1 MTHRTRIALAALVL
15 VIVAAVLGVCVHRDT
30 AHEPPA
36 EMPAVLQHDSG
47 GLRFTYHVPTGIEG
61 LFDLA
66 ADPKMLKNLGPER
79 PADLER
85 LREEMKRKIGVE
97 SLEELR
103 RAHRDLIERLRGL
116 GYF

>member
-15 VIVAAVLGVCVHRDT
+15 LVLGTVLGVCFHHDT
-30 AHEPPA
+30 AQEPPA

-47 GLRFTYHVPTGIEG
+47 GLRFTYHVPTGIES

-85 LREEMKRKIGVE
+85 MREEMRQKIGVE